1 MNYPVISFNAGE
13 LSPQIDARSDVDK
26 YKSGCRR
33 LENMIPKIYGSAERR
48 PGTKYI
54 DTVNGAGRV
63 VSFIYSNSIAYI
75 LLLEDYAMY
84 FYYNGARVLDSL
96 GRRLK
101 VDTPYAVGD
110 LPALQFKQSNDV
122 CWIVH
127 PNYPPYK
134 LSRVSAN
141 SFSLD
146 AITFTN
152 GPFKKRNDLEVGDGI
167 TLTPSVTTGSGTLTA
182 AGGNVF
188 QAGHV
193 GALFRVVQPRAVT
206 STSGSRTTTGVIGA
220 AILTEG
226 DCTLNIEQGWKGTVR
241 LERSIDAGVSWE
253 VRRSYTSKD
262 GFRAVQFTFTEEE
275 DNIQHRINVTVATS
289 GTFAADLTVNSS
301 TQEGICRVTGVT
313 GQVANMTVLKNF
325 ASTGADTRWSEGSWS
340 AVRGYPT
347 TVTFFEDRCIY
358 AGNPHQPQ
366 TVWFSA
372 TGDYENMDEG
382 TIDDSAFWLTMSSDH
397 RNAILWISALE
408 ALIIGTSA
416 GEWRIRSSDYDEPIT
431 PTNFSMKEQTTYGS
445 KAIQALPV
453 NDVILFVDSV
463 GRKIREVAYVGD
475 KDKYN
480 APDLTALAEHI
491 TETGIVAIAHQKN
504 PDSILWAVRADGTLL
519 SMTYERE
526 QDVVAWARH
535 LVGPSPVV
543 ESSVDLSVDYLKHYP
558 ILRELTEAEIPSKPS
573 EPADTALVAATSV
586 TTAVGLQAMA
596 GAGHYSI
603 GADIDLVGV
612 TWTPIANFSG
622 VVEGNGYT
630 ISNLSINA
638 PTLSN
643 RGLFTTIGSGCE
655 VRNLNFVSC
664 SVSGKQGNAILAAYA
679 DHKVNIKFSD
689 ISFTD
694 CSVTGTEGFNAC
706 LFGGSVNQHASKLGN
721 VNVWRCSTH
730 NCNITSTETWGGG
743 HSASLIACMG
753 AENGV
758 INIVDCYADGGTI
771 TAGCSAGLIYY
782 LSGAPGYPVTIHSC
796 YAAVNFTEG
805 SHPIAQISS
814 GFIDSITD
822 GTIVSCYS
830 GGAITVTTVAK
841 IFDGAGFIGDA
852 TAYDVATSIINCY
865 SNTTITVPAGSAG
878 GFIAGV
884 SDGGDFPLT
893 ITRCYTTSSITF
905 TSATTGSKRCIGGF
919 LGTAYFHPYSGEN
932 GTLLIERCWASGDIT
947 IAGVSSNSD
956 RIGGFVGELDIN
968 YSSGDPLP
976 TYIIRNCYTWSSII
990 TGANSFEIGG
1000 FVGVYNF
1007 EPWDEEGHPGFQI
1020 QNCYCAQTNSKYGSG
1035 LSGQITGGIYDVH
1048 GFLGYNY
1055 TATNWVVT
1063 ASYWDEMTSVP
1074 VNDVSDDVR
1083 TPYHALAKTTGWLM
1097 TKSNFETAGWNLTT
1111 IWEMADGGT
1120 TPGIGAIGTVKS
1132 VARIPSTNEDE
1143 IWLIVGR
1150 TINGAQMQMLEQM
1163 QPRNFGDPEDAWF
1176 VDCGLSYDGAPEDTF
1191 LGLEHLEG
1199 EEVVILGDGAVFP
1212 RQVVADGQIVLP
1224 NTVSKC
1230 IIGLPFRYVLKPMRF
1245 DILTQ
1250 HGTTKGSLKKI
1261 SEVVISFFETSLAK
1275 YGIDENNLFEI
1286 DWRTDEAYG
1295 EPPALFTG
1303 DKVVVHEGGFSVE
1316 DSIVI
1321 SGDEPAPCTIRAI
1334 VPRIEITGR

>member
-127 PNYPPYK
+127 PNYPPHK

-226 DCTLNIEQGWKGTVR
+226 DCTLNIEQGWAGTVR

-262 GFRAVQFTFTEEE
+262 KFRAVQFTFTEEE

-526 QDVVAWARH
+526 QDVIAWARH
-535 LVGPSPVV
+535 LVSPSQ
-543 ESSVDLSVDYLKHYP
+543 
-558 ILRELTEAEIPSKPS
+558 
-573 EPADTALVAATSV
+573 ADTGGDDSLTTPATQYKYTYINENGNLWGIPFNFETMTTGCLDVGGVARNVATDKTGLPYTGHPFAVGDSIKITGTTNYSSADYTLLSE
-586 TTAVGLQAMA
+586 TTADELVISKTYIAETFDGTETVVKHITTHS
-596 GAGHYSI
+596 GAGRMTQ
-603 GADIDLVGV
+603 D
-612 TWTPIANFSG
+612 
-622 VVEGNGYT
+622 
-630 ISNLSINA
+630 
-638 PTLSN
+638 
-643 RGLFTTIGSGCE
+643 
-655 VRNLNFVSC
+655 
-664 SVSGKQGNAILAAYA
+664 
-679 DHKVNIKFSD
+679 
-689 ISFTD
+689 
-694 CSVTGTEGFNAC
+694 
-706 LFGGSVNQHASKLGN
+706 
-721 VNVWRCSTH
+721 
-730 NCNITSTETWGGG
+730 
-743 HSASLIACMG
+743 
-753 AENGV
+753 
-758 INIVDCYADGGTI
+758 
-771 TAGCSAGLIYY
+771 
-782 LSGAPGYPVTIHSC
+782 
-796 YAAVNFTEG
+796 
-805 SHPIAQISS
+805 SS
-814 GFIDSITD
+814 GNIYIAHTWDTTHSTYVTRYNTD
-822 GTIVSCYS
+822 GTIEYNFLAPVPAWPVASTADVCMGTAITPDDQYIYVFVQEYSLNDYGTMHKFNLTTGAEIWRSTRVYGETSSGGYGMCIDEDGNAYARTGSPGQIRKFANADGAGSFLTLMGEKKAGASASASTAFPYVVKVDNSLGIVVSGGYTLGLLADQSYAYNLAVRTFDDSKGDQITLGGWYNYS
-830 GGAITVTTVAK
+830 GGFYETDVVDAENIVIYGGYIYVLMISEETGIRTIYKVQWDGTNLNVIASTTGPTYGVGIFVDLYGHIVVVNQYWTVGQSEIFYFYDLDLTYISQIGGYDTSMLIQWAASVGGAWSQGNVEFYPGIFLAEAGEAAETVSTVARM
-841 IFDGAGFIGDA
+841 
-852 TAYDVATSIINCY
+852 S
-865 SNTTITVPAGSAG
+865 
-878 GFIAGV
+878 
-884 SDGGDFPLT
+884 
-893 ITRCYTTSSITF
+893 
-905 TSATTGSKRCIGGF
+905 
-919 LGTAYFHPYSGEN
+919 
-932 GTLLIERCWASGDIT
+932 
-947 IAGVSSNSD
+947 
-956 RIGGFVGELDIN
+956 
-968 YSSGDPLP
+968 
-976 TYIIRNCYTWSSII
+976 
-990 TGANSFEIGG
+990 
-1000 FVGVYNF
+1000 
-1007 EPWDEEGHPGFQI
+1007 
-1020 QNCYCAQTNSKYGSG
+1020 
-1035 LSGQITGGIYDVH
+1035 
-1048 GFLGYNY
+1048 
-1055 TATNWVVT
+1055 
-1063 ASYWDEMTSVP
+1063 
-1074 VNDVSDDVR
+1074 
-1083 TPYHALAKTTGWLM
+1083 
-1097 TKSNFETAGWNLTT
+1097 
-1111 IWEMADGGT
+1111 
-1120 TPGIGAIGTVKS
+1120 S
-1132 VARIPSTNEDE
+1132 VAVIPSTDEDE
-1143 IWLIVGR
+1143 IWLITGR
-1150 TINGAQMQMLEQM
+1150 FINGAQMQMLEQM

-1191 LGLEHLEG
+1191 VGLEHLEG
-1199 EEVVILGDGAVFP
+1199 REVCIVGDGAVFP
-1212 RQVVADGQIVLP
+1212 RQSVEDGRIVLP

-1303 DKVVVHEGGFSVE
+1303 DVVVVHEGGFSVE

-1321 SGDEPAPCTIRAI
+1321 SGDDPTPCTIRAI
-1334 VPRIEITGR
+1334 IPRIEITGR